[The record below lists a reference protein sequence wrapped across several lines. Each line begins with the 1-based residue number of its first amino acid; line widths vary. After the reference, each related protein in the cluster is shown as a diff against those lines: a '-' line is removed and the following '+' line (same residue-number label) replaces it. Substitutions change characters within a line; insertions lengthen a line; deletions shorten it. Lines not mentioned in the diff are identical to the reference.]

1 MKMNRVQFQA
11 GLSMPEFFERYGTE
25 DKCRSALAAARWPNG
40 FVCPS
45 CGGTARTRYE
55 RAGLAYWQ
63 CGRCQHQTSLIS
75 GTIFEAS
82 KLPLARW
89 FLAMQLLSQ
98 SKNNVSALELR
109 RQLGVSYRSAWLMK
123 HKILEAM
130 RLAEQDR
137 QLDGR
142 VEIDDA
148 YLGGEFSG
156 GTPGRGSDNKVPFVA
171 AVQTTGAGHPV
182 YACLRAQ
189 PPTSQAML
197 EFATSHLGT
206 STVVVSDGL
215 RCFMAVT
222 QRGIRHERIVLRP
235 SVHGPVACVKLP
247 QFRAVNT
254 LLGNLKNAI
263 NGTYHAFDFAK
274 YAHRYLAEFQFRF
287 NRRFNMKTILH
298 TLLDSLLAAP
308 PSPEHW
314 LRSAEVAR

>member
-11 GLSMPEFFERYGTE
+11 GLSMPEFFERYGSE
-25 DKCRSALAAARWPNG
+25 QKCRQALAAARWPDG
-40 FVCPS
+40 FVCPV
-45 CGGTARTRYE
+45 CGGASRTSSE
-55 RAGLAYWQ
+55 HGGLAYWQ
-63 CGRCQHQTSLIS
+63 CGRCQRQTSLIS

-82 KLPLARW
+82 KLPLSRW

-130 RLAEQDR
+130 RLAEQDGR
-137 QLDGR
+137 LDGR

-156 GTPGRGSDNKVPFVA
+156 GSTGRGADNKVPFLA
-171 AVQTTGAGHPV
+171 AVQTTAAGHPL

-189 PPTSQAML
+189 PPTSQAMID
-197 EFATSHLGT
+197 FAAGHLSA

-235 SVHGPVACVKLP
+235 HVSGEAACAKLP

-274 YAHRYLAEFQFRF
+274 YAHRYLAEFQYRF
-287 NRRFNMKTILH
+287 NRRFDMKSILQN
-298 TLLDSLLAAP
+298 LLVTLLAAP

-314 LRSAEVAR
+314 LRVAELHR